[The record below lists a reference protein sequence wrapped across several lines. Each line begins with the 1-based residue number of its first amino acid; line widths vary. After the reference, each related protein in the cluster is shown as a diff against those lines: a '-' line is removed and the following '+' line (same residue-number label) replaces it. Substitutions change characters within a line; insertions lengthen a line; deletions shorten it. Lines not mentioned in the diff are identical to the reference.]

1 LYEAPPGGGS
11 RHPKAAGLT
20 LVGNQAELMLI
31 RCCHADIQSR
41 KNGENECL
49 NNGHK

>member
-20 LVGNQAELMLI
+20 LVGNQAELMLV
-31 RCCHADIQSR
+31 RRRHSDIKRR

-49 NNGHK
+49 NDGHK